1 MILSGKSVLCILLS
15 FKIKFMRF
23 PILIGLLFLM
33 FSSVSGYSQDRP
45 NILFAISDDQSAL
58 HTSYEGCSWIN
69 TPAFDRIAREG
80 IYFENCYA
88 GSPGCAPSRSTL
100 VTGRYHWQNEQ
111 AGQHAS
117 GWLDKYVPF
126 VDLLAANGYHTGYTG
141 KGVGPFKYG
150 ASPLRRQNAAG
161 KEYND
166 IRYSKE
172 DKTRFGSEISSKHY
186 FANFKNFM
194 EEKRDGDP
202 FFFWYGGHEPHRA
215 FEEGSW
221 KTRGKS
227 LSEVDVPAFLPD
239 NDTIRGDL
247 LDYAVE
253 IEWFDHHL
261 QLMLG
266 YLEEIG
272 ELENTIVVVTSDNG
286 MAFPRAK
293 ANGYDYGINV
303 PLAIRMPRQIVE
315 GRHITDPVSF
325 VDFAPTFL
333 ELTGTSENGM
343 LPITG
348 QSMVPLL
355 ESEQSGLVLDA
366 DRFVLSGRE
375 RHSSSRY
382 KNWGYPQRTLRQGY
396 LLLVW
401 NMKPDR
407 WPAGAPQRLL
417 SDGSRKTHPMYGID
431 STGVHQSQWAFTD
444 IDACPTKS
452 FIVEH
457 HDVDPWKKY
466 FDWSVAKRPEWELYD
481 VYNDKACLH
490 NLIDQ
495 PGWEEKGEEMKKLLR
510 KELDRTNDPRIVGP
524 DKEVFDSYKRYS
536 PMRYF
541 PKPATE

>member
-1 MILSGKSVLCILLS
+1 MKRIINLFV
-15 FKIKFMRF
+15 
-23 PILIGLLFLM
+23 LFLAILG
-33 FSSVSGYSQDRP
+33 SSFGQDRP
-45 NILFAISDDQSAL
+45 NILFAISDDQSAQ

-69 TPAFDRIAREG
+69 TPSFDRVASEG
-80 IYFENCYA
+80 IYFENCYS

-117 GWLDKYVPF
+117 GWLEKYVPF
-126 VDLLAANGYHTGYTG
+126 VDRLTANGYHTGYTG
-141 KGVGPFKYG
+141 KGVGPFRYG
-150 ASPLRRQNAAG
+150 DSPLRSQNAAG

-166 IRYSKE
+166 IKYSRDDDE
-172 DKTRFGSEISSKHY
+172 RFASAINSKNY
-186 FANFKNFM
+186 FANFKVFM
-194 EEKRDGDP
+194 DERESGEP
-202 FFFWYGGHEPHRA
+202 FFFWYGGHEPHRS

-221 KTRGKS
+221 KRHGKS
-227 LSEVDVPAFLPD
+227 LSEVEVPEFLPD

-261 QLMLG
+261 GKMLD
-266 YLEEIG
+266 YLDSIG
-272 ELENTIVVVTSDNG
+272 ELDNTIVVVTSDNG

-293 ANGYDYGINV
+293 ANGYNYGINV
-303 PLAIRMPRQIVE
+303 PLAIRMPDQQVR
-315 GRHITDPVSF
+315 GRHVTDPMSF

-333 ELTGTSENGM
+333 ELTGTSPDGM
-343 LPITG
+343 MPITG
-348 QSMVPLL
+348 KSFTSLL
-355 ESEQSGLVLDA
+355 HADQSGLVMDQ
-366 DRFVLSGRE
+366 DRYVLTGRE

-382 KNWGYPQRTLRQGY
+382 RNWGYPQRTIRQDY

-407 WPAGAPQRLL
+407 WPAGAPQR
-417 SDGSRKTHPMYGID
+417 RKSENTSETFPILGID
-431 STGVHQSQWAFTD
+431 TNGVHHSEWAFTD

-457 HDVDPWKKY
+457 HDSFHWGKY
-466 FDWSVAKRPEWELYD
+466 FDWSVGKRPEFELYD

-495 PGWEEKGEEMKKLLR
+495 PGWQEKGEKL
-510 KELDRTNDPRIVGP
+510 KELMVGELKRTGDPRMVGP
-524 DKEVFDSYKRYS
+524 DKDVFDSYKRYS
-536 PMRYF
+536 RMRYF
-541 PKPATE
+541 PWPGTE